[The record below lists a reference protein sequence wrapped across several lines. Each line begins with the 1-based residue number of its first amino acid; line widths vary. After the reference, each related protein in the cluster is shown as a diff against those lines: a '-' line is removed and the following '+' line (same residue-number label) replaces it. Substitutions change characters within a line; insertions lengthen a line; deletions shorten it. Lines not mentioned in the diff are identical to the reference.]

1 MEIQKIFEGAVGKR
15 GLFTGYT
22 KTKEGKEKKEAVEQ
36 TQHIN
41 WDDHLSGRNTQGLS
55 PVKIIKSE
63 EGSKGLVRWIA
74 LDVDVNV
81 APKKFCAQ
89 VFKIHNELIPISST
103 SGRWHVYLFLDDWTD
118 VSKAKELVE
127 KLEKKFEKIYGKD
140 VDKTHTLPK
149 GWTVEEDKPGC
160 WMFMPYSYNKDLKNI
175 AVAYSPSGNPLSKEQ
190 FEFRVKYK
198 KHPLISS
205 SVSFSSPGRHKLLF
219 NCALYLKHNDMS
231 MDILK
236 EVNQNFNEPLDDG
249 EYYKAVKHVEN
260 SVEKEEYSKN
270 DYLEK
275 HINTYIKEATGIKT
289 ETGLL
294 DGFGDKEQTEDQKQ
308 FLDDVIYM
316 KLDDYFYDKS
326 TEQQYPRKNMNI
338 IYGHISDK
346 ETGQPVN
353 YFSKSKE
360 KKLVELGVYRPDL
373 YKEGK
378 DPISKND
385 EGLLVLNHYRP
396 GKLEIMLPDTPQRR
410 KELDCFMGLVE
421 GLTEKEGTGTRVIKN
436 RDVEFK
442 LSEYVLDHLSM
453 PFQRPGIKTR
463 SAIVLHSK
471 QYQTGKSTLF
481 EVVRRALGDKNSTI
495 IKPDNAIARELS
507 FIENQ
512 LVFVDEI
519 KIDGSIDEKKSILN
533 RLKPLITQE
542 LHDSRPLFKEWRQ
555 VFSTCN
561 FMFSTNFKDAMA
573 VSFDEARYTAID
585 VNKSRDEM
593 GGDEFFQPMWNW
605 LKYPEEYPNTFTNVV
620 KGFLMNRKFTPAFD
634 PAGKSLNT
642 KFLKVMAESGG
653 HPLYTEVKALFRQ
666 KEKPFDQSIVSL
678 DEAWKYM
685 KREYGIKGK
694 LNDFAD
700 VLIELGAVRVGEI
713 KHKRSRKHPCYYIVR
728 NEDFFTDKTKS
739 EMANDYWLPV
749 ATLNENSEWNL
760 TAGDVGIVRKNI
772 EEVEAYEDFHENKID
787 LDENKPWIE
796 IKRSKK

>member
-81 APKKFCAQ
+81 PPKKFCAQ

-316 KLDDYFYDKS
+316 KLDDFFYDKS

-605 LKYPEEYPNTFTNVV
+605 LKYPE
-620 KGFLMNRKFTPAFD
+620 
-634 PAGKSLNT
+634 
-642 KFLKVMAESGG
+642 
-653 HPLYTEVKALFRQ
+653 
-666 KEKPFDQSIVSL
+666 
-678 DEAWKYM
+678 
-685 KREYGIKGK
+685 
-694 LNDFAD
+694 
-700 VLIELGAVRVGEI
+700 
-713 KHKRSRKHPCYYIVR
+713 
-728 NEDFFTDKTKS
+728 
-739 EMANDYWLPV
+739 
-749 ATLNENSEWNL
+749 
-760 TAGDVGIVRKNI
+760 
-772 EEVEAYEDFHENKID
+772 
-787 LDENKPWIE
+787 
-796 IKRSKK
+796 

>member
-22 KTKEGKEKKEAVEQ
+22 KTKEGKEKKLAVEQ

-55 PVKIIKSE
+55 PVKIISSE

-103 SGRWHVYLFLDDWTD
+103 SGRWHVYFFLDDWTD
-118 VSKAKELVE
+118 VSKAKEYVE
-127 KLEKKFEKIYGKD
+127 KLEKKFEKLYGKD

-149 GWTVEEDKPGC
+149 GWTVEDNKPGC

-231 MDILK
+231 IDILK

-294 DGFGDKEQTEDQKQ
+294 DGFGDKEQTEDQTQ

-353 YFSKSKE
+353 YFAKSKE

-421 GLTEKEGTGTRVIKN
+421 GLTEKEGTGTRVIKG

-471 QYQTGKSTLF
+471 QYQ
-481 EVVRRALGDKNSTI
+481 
-495 IKPDNAIARELS
+495 
-507 FIENQ
+507 
-512 LVFVDEI
+512 
-519 KIDGSIDEKKSILN
+519 N
-533 RLKPLITQE
+533 R
-542 LHDSRPLFKEWRQ
+542 
-555 VFSTCN
+555 
-561 FMFSTNFKDAMA
+561 
-573 VSFDEARYTAID
+573 
-585 VNKSRDEM
+585 
-593 GGDEFFQPMWNW
+593 
-605 LKYPEEYPNTFTNVV
+605 
-620 KGFLMNRKFTPAFD
+620 
-634 PAGKSLNT
+634 
-642 KFLKVMAESGG
+642 
-653 HPLYTEVKALFRQ
+653 
-666 KEKPFDQSIVSL
+666 
-678 DEAWKYM
+678 
-685 KREYGIKGK
+685 
-694 LNDFAD
+694 
-700 VLIELGAVRVGEI
+700 
-713 KHKRSRKHPCYYIVR
+713 
-728 NEDFFTDKTKS
+728 
-739 EMANDYWLPV
+739 
-749 ATLNENSEWNL
+749 
-760 TAGDVGIVRKNI
+760 
-772 EEVEAYEDFHENKID
+772 
-787 LDENKPWIE
+787 
-796 IKRSKK
+796 